1 MYYDE
6 EYVAMDSFPGENSI
20 RIIDGIMYI
29 KTENT
34 TR

>member
-1 MYYDE
+1 MYYSE
-6 EYVAMDSFPGENSI
+6 EYMSMDSFPGPDSI

-34 TR
+34 VR